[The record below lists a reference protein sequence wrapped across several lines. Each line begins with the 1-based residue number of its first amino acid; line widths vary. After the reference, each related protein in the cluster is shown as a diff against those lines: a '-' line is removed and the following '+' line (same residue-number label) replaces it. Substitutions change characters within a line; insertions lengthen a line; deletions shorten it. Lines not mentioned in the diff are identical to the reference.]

1 MYSICITVSN
11 GQLKL
16 DTASWCWWRKDVGCI
31 LLELNL
37 VLHGFLLCFAGLSSW
52 PTVWHGPRAWIFTG
66 ELCQRCLLTRLAA
79 ACNSQV
85 FFILWGFANALLL
98 GRDSKHRYVDTLV
111 LKLEAFTLLHDVRIG
126 SWNRASLEILIKNAL
141 SKSKVL
147 WRDTTQR
154 GWWIAFAK
162 SLPGGTEHHCSTAD
176 FHGFHAKL
184 CAWHSGK
191 WAPWA
196 AKVGLFPASKFVSLH
211 LC

>member
-1 MYSICITVSN
+1 MWVAYCWSWIWFCMVS
-11 GQLKL
+11 
-16 DTASWCWWRKDVGCI
+16 CYV
-31 LLELNL
+31 LLVCPHGLL
-37 VLHGFLLCFAGLSSW
+37 CDMAHGLGFLQVSCARGAFWHALQQHATLRSFSFCGALPTLCCWA
-52 PTVWHGPRAWIFTG
+52 VIRNIDM
-66 ELCQRCLLTRLAA
+66 LTQWFWNL
-79 ACNSQV
+79 
-85 FFILWGFANALLL
+85 
-98 GRDSKHRYVDTLV
+98 KH
-111 LKLEAFTLLHDVRIG
+111 LHDVRIG
-126 SWNRASLEILIKNAL
+126 SWNGASVEIMIKNAL